1 MAKKILYNWVSF
13 NKKGNL
19 RGFSSGFTRVEA
31 KRLMM
36 RDIDN
41 DLTVVKV
48 DSILDNVPRHF
59 IEGYYHKTSTNNDM
73 QAFIEHNAKYQ

>member
-1 MAKKILYNWVSF
+1 MAKKILYNWLSF

-36 RDIDN
+36 RDID
-41 DLTVVKV
+41 DGLVIVKV
-48 DSILDNVPRHF
+48 DSILNVPRHF
-59 IEGYYHKTSTNNDM
+59 IEAYYHKTSTNNDM
-73 QAFIEHNAKYQ
+73 QAFIDHTAKYQ

>member
-1 MAKKILYNWVSF
+1 MAKKKLYNWLSF

-36 RDIDN
+36 RDID
-41 DLTVVKV
+41 DGMIVMQV
-48 DSILDNVPRHF
+48 DSLLNVPGKF
-59 IEGYYHKTSTNNDM
+59 LEGYYHKTSTKNDL
-73 QAFIEHNAKYQ
+73 AELTANNAKH